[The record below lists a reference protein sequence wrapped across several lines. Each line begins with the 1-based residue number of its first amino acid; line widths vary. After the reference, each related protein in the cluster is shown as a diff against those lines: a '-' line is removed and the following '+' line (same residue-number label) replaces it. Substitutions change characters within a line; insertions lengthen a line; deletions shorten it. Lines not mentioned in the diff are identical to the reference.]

1 MAEKRAEA
9 TSDRQES
16 QARQQDQARHQGEA
30 NREQRQPAQ
39 GQARQ
44 QSSLAR
50 RQPSLIVSP
59 FVLLERLADEMAG
72 IFDRPVR
79 GMQPSQSTDFAAGM
93 TPWAPKVD
101 VFQRGNEL
109 IIRAD
114 VPGVNPDDV
123 VVEVSDDAVTI
134 SGERRQEHEEDQGGV
149 YRFER
154 TYGSFLRVIP
164 LPDGAIVD
172 RAKANF
178 KDGVLE
184 IAVPAPPEQVSRGR
198 RVEISRGEE
207 RGDEATQGGQ
217 QRQDRPGSQGSQS
230 EGRR

>member
-16 QARQQDQARHQGEA
+16 QARQQDQAHHQGEA
-30 NREQRQPAQ
+30 NREQRQPPQ

-44 QSSLAR
+44 HGLAR
-50 RQPSLIVSP
+50 RQPSLIGP
-59 FVLLERLADEMAG
+59 FALLERLADEMAG

-79 GMQPSQSTDFAAGM
+79 GMQPSQSTDIATGM

-101 VFQRGNEL
+101 MFQRGNEL
-109 IIRAD
+109 IVRAD
-114 VPGVNPDDV
+114 LPGVNPDDV
-123 VVEVSDDAVTI
+123 VVEISDDAVTI

-207 RGDEATQGGQ
+207 RGNEGTQGGQ
-217 QRQDRPGSQGSQS
+217 PRQERTTSQGSQS